1 MKATKIILAVT
12 AAFTLVCTAILIV
25 QSFKNSTNMD
35 WTMPISIMTVVTSS
49 YAAIAEK
56 EKALKAEGR

>member
-1 MKATKIILAVT
+1 MKATKIILTVT
-12 AAFTLVCTAILIV
+12 ATFTLVCTAILFV